1 MPAAAAKTKKD
12 TKAPA
17 KKAPVKKTAKAVP
30 AQKDTES
37 SKRKRVSFNEESNK
51 KKAVGSK
58 AKKVAV
64 KEQKPVEQEENDDSE
79 EEQVV
84 EEVKEEVVEEEE
96 ELTEEQEEAL
106 RKEILGD
113 MASSDEDEDSSDDEV
128 DAIDSNDNIVTLDG
142 KKMEESMTE
151 TKKTFDKKAKATKT
165 PKVEEK
171 GVVYLGRIPHGFYEK
186 EMRGYFSQFGD
197 ISRLRLSRNK
207 KTGRSKHYG
216 FIEFESAD
224 VAEIVAE
231 TMNNY
236 LLFEHMLQ
244 CKVIPA
250 EKVHET
256 LFAGADKVYKPFN
269 TELRNRQ
276 IHNKKK
282 TPEELA
288 EKCKALK
295 KTEMKLR
302 KAIKEAGID
311 YDFPSFA

>member
-17 KKAPVKKTAKAVP
+17 KKAPVKKTTKATP

-51 KKAVGSK
+51 KKAVGNK

-64 KEQKPVEQEENDDSE
+64 KQEKPVVEEESEDSE

-84 EEVKEEVVEEEE
+84 EKVEEEVE
-96 ELTEEQEEAL
+96 EEDLTEEQEEAL

-113 MASSDEDEDSSDDEV
+113 MASSDEDEDSSDEEV
-128 DAIDSNDNIVTLDG
+128 DAIDSNENIVTLDG

-151 TKKTFDKKAKATKT
+151 TKKTFDKKSKAVKT
-165 PKVEEK
+165 PKAEEK

-250 EKVHET
+250 EKVHES

-282 TPEELA
+282 TPEEL
-288 EKCKALK
+288 EQKCKALK
-295 KTEMKLR
+295 KAEQKLR
-302 KAIKEAGID
+302 KEIKEAGID